1 MLKFGLYANFGLGYN
16 FSLAK
21 SVKCCMMDVY
31 NSCGALSDGKR
42 LCGRA
47 VWESRRALRF
57 QMHPKGLRLAQE
69 REGGTP

>member
-1 MLKFGLYANFGLGYN
+1 
-16 FSLAK
+16 
-21 SVKCCMMDVY
+21 MMDVY
-31 NSCGALSDGKR
+31 NPHSGLSDGKR

-57 QMHPKGLRLAQE
+57 QMHPKGLRPAQE